1 VPNTPGRG
9 FEVRTDLVERLTVR
23 KEEIKAL
30 ALVS

>member
-1 VPNTPGRG
+1 MPNTPGRG